1 MAILFCSKIKFISAW
16 SFFLFMSIAQASAP
30 STLPRY
36 QIKDGLAIYIGL
48 LPAEMVEG
56 HKSGSMHGGL
66 PTGQHRYH
74 IAIALF
80 DSQKGERVNNAT
92 VLVRVNNRI
101 GVGPDAFKKLEGM
114 EMNGKF
120 MYGNYF
126 SLKTAGPYRIDIKI
140 IPDKAHK
147 PIEVYF
153 EYDIAHT

>member
-1 MAILFCSKIKFISAW
+1 MAIQYCSKIKLMFVWSLFLFIS
-16 SFFLFMSIAQASAP
+16 MAQASAP
-30 STLPRY
+30 LTFPRY
-36 QIKDGLAIYIGL
+36 QTKEGLAIYIGL

-80 DSQKGERVNNAT
+80 DSLKGERVNNAT

-101 GVGPDAFKKLEGM
+101 GVGPDAFKKLEAM

-126 SLKTAGPYRIDIKI
+126 SLKTAGPYRIDVKI

-147 PIEVYF
+147 PIEVTF